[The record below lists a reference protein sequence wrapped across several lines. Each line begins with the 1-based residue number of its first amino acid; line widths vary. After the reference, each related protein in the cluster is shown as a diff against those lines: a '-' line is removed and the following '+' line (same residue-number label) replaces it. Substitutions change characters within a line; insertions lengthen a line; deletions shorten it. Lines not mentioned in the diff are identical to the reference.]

1 MIKVLKII
9 KILLE
14 CIRCFPHLI
23 IYYTHK
29 NRAIIK
35 ADIHRWQQIERI
47 NLKQPIGFIYLLS
60 FFREFRN
67 LFYNRI
73 GCYKYLLNIFCPG
86 MSTLIIKTHNIGEGL
101 FIQHGFTTIINAKS
115 IGINCFI
122 NQQVTIDDNP
132 TILNNVKIYSGAII
146 IGNVTIGNN
155 SVIGANTT
163 VFHDV
168 PDNCIV
174 FTPSPQVINVTIS
187 CTESNTFK
195 KG

>member
-1 MIKVLKII
+1 
-9 KILLE
+9 
-14 CIRCFPHLI
+14 
-23 IYYTHK
+23 
-29 NRAIIK
+29 
-35 ADIHRWQQIERI
+35 
-47 NLKQPIGFIYLLS
+47 
-60 FFREFRN
+60 
-67 LFYNRI
+67 
-73 GCYKYLLNIFCPG
+73 
-86 MSTLIIKTHNIGEGL
+86 MSTLIIKTQNIGEGL